1 MRLWLNRSG
10 EISLREQL
18 ITQVILGILTREML
32 PGDRL
37 PSTRE
42 LARRFG
48 IHSNTASAAYRD
60 LEQDGWVEFRHGSGV
75 FVSRVRPAAARK
87 AELAPDQIIGQLIGE
102 LAVKARRMGVPDALL
117 RARLRRWLSFEPP
130 ARWLL
135 IEPDDALRAIVM
147 HEMEGN
153 LALPVTGCVPGECAK
168 PEVLHRAIPAVL
180 PSKAAMVRKLLPA
193 ETELTVLQ
201 VQPVTNPLSASLQR
215 YLPEH
220 ASDLIGI
227 ASAWQEFQRIAQ
239 TLLIAVGLRPESLLI
254 RDTARPGW
262 KRGLETTSGVVCDA
276 LTAQQLP
283 RGCFPMVFRLL
294 GEESFAQLRA
304 IETTLLAKPAARAA
318 TFSPL

>member
-18 ITQVILGILTREML
+18 ITQVILGILTREIL

-37 PSTRE
+37 PSIRE

-48 IHSNTASAAYRD
+48 IHSNTASAAYRE
-60 LEQDGWVEFRHGSGV
+60 LEREGWVEFRHGSGV
-75 FVSRVRPAAARK
+75 FVSAAQPTSARTPEMAAKARK
-87 AELAPDQIIGQLIGE
+87 VGVGE
-102 LAVKARRMGVPDALL
+102 SLL

-135 IEPDDALRAIVM
+135 IEPDGALREIVM

-153 LALPVTGCVPGECAK
+153 LALPVLGCVPGECGAAGT
-168 PEVLHRAIPAVL
+168 LAGAIPVVL
-180 PSKAAMVRKLLPA
+180 PSKAAVVRKLLPA
-193 ETELTVLQ
+193 GMELTVMQ
-201 VQPVTNPLSASLQR
+201 VRPVTAPLQASLQR

-227 ASAWQEFQRIAQ
+227 ASGWSEFQRIAQ
-239 TLLIAVGLRPESLLI
+239 TMLVAAGLRPESLMV
-254 RDTARPGW
+254 RNTARPGW
-262 KRGLETTSGVVCDA
+262 KRGLEATSGVVCDA

-283 RGCFPMVFRLL
+283 KGCFPMVFRLL
-294 GEESFAQLRA
+294 SDESFAQLRV
-304 IETTLLAKPAARAA
+304 IEMALTARQ
-318 TFSPL
+318 TGSE